1 MSRRN
6 ALLAAPPH
14 AVEVALK
21 RLGANLRTA
30 RLRRGLTLAQT
41 ADKIG
46 TGVRT
51 VAAAE
56 RGNPSTGMDVYAGLL
71 WAFDL
76 LEQLEGLA
84 DPGADPEGEALAL
97 SREPTR
103 ARRRKGLDDDF

>member
-14 AVEVALK
+14 AVEQAVK

-30 RLRRGLTLAQT
+30 RLRRGLTLAQV
-41 ADKIG
+41 AEKLG

-76 LEQLEGLA
+76 LEPLERLA
-84 DPGADPEGEALAL
+84 DPGADSEGQALAL

-103 ARRRKGLDDDF
+103 ARPPKGLDDDF